1 MKILLIGG
9 TGQVGSEIRL
19 IANNN
24 NIECIS
30 PSSSE
35 LNVTDNL
42 SVNEI
47 VKNNLPL
54 DFVINASAYTAV
66 DNAEDEIELAYSINR
81 DGPKFLAQAC
91 AEYKIPLLHIS
102 TDYVFDGNANTP
114 YIEESPM
121 HPLGVYGKSKLEGE
135 QAVRDALPKHI
146 ILRTAWVYGAHGNN
160 FVKTMLRLGQTRPEL
175 SVVSDQFG
183 CPTAAADIADAIVDI
198 IFQLHD
204 KPDNRWGTYHFCS
217 ADSTHWADFAKVIF
231 RQAKAVDSEYPNVAV
246 TPIPASE
253 YSTKATRPN
262 YSVLDCSRIEQS
274 FNIKPPQWQRS
285 LQRDIPNILK
295 NI

>member
-217 ADSTHWADFAKVIF
+217 AYSTHWADFAKVIF
-231 RQAKAVDSEYPNVAV
+231 RQAKAVDSAYPNVAV
-246 TPIPASE
+246 NPIPSSE
-253 YSTKATRPN
+253 YPTKATRPS

-274 FNIKPPQWQRS
+274 FNVRPLQWQVS

>member
-9 TGQVGSEIRL
+9 TGQVGFEIRL
-19 IANNN
+19 IAKNN

-35 LNVTDNL
+35 LNVTEST
-42 SVNEI
+42 SVNQI

-102 TDYVFDGNANTP
+102 TDYVFDGNADKP
-114 YIEESPM
+114 YKEESPTQ
-121 HPLGVYGKSKLEGE
+121 PLGVYGKSKLEGE
-135 QAVRDALPKHI
+135 QAVRDALSEHI

-183 CPTAAADIADAIVDI
+183 CPTAAADIADAVINI
-198 IFQLHD
+198 ISQMHD

-217 ADSTHWADFAKVIF
+217 ADSTHWADFAKAIF
-231 RQAKAVDSEYPNVAV
+231 TQAKTVDSEYPDVAV
-246 TPIPASE
+246 NPIPGSE
-253 YSTKATRPN
+253 YPTKATRPN
-262 YSVLDCSRIEQS
+262 YSVLDCSRIEQAFS
-274 FNIKPPQWQRS
+274 IILPRWFSS
-285 LQRDIPNILK
+285 LKRYIPNVLK